1 MRLFLGWCFK
11 RVGVLR
17 KKSTGEYALI
27 MFIGL
32 MIYGIFSESVL
43 RSATIIVGH
52 TNYVKKVVFPLEIL
66 PQMLVLS
73 AVIQSII
80 ALIVWYAFFIILL
93 GVPPI
98 SGVLYVIVLISL
110 MIMSLGV
117 AYFFA
122 ALGVYFRDLSQLLG
136 IVIPAIMFLSPIFYP
151 RDALPQMAQDI
162 LPFVN
167 PIAIPIEQARNVLVH
182 GKLLN
187 PIQMGG
193 YFLVALIFLLLGL
206 SVFKVTRRGF
216 SDVL

>member
-27 MFIGL
+27 MF
-32 MIYGIFSESVL
+32 ESVL

-167 PIAIPIEQARNVLVH
+167 PIAIPIEQARNVLVSCC
-182 GKLLN
+182 
-187 PIQMGG
+187 
-193 YFLVALIFLLLGL
+193 FDFSVAWVKCI
-206 SVFKVTRRGF
+206 
-216 SDVL
+216 